1 MDIALIFLLILLNGV
16 FAMSEMAVVS
26 ARKARLHSMADDG
39 SPGAEAALAL
49 NNEPSGFLS
58 TVQVGITT
66 VAILS
71 GLIGETVLADP
82 LTLWLSEF
90 TDIEPYA
97 RGISLTLVVLG
108 LTYFSVVIGELVPKR
123 MALMAPETIA
133 ALIARPMMW
142 LARAARPLVW
152 LLSSSSDLL
161 LRLIGARPK
170 DEPPVTNEEI
180 NVLMGQG
187 AEAGVFHE
195 SEQEIVSNV
204 LRLDEQRVGAIMTP
218 RKDLYT
224 LDLDATD
231 DELRQQIAD
240 SPHSRIIVCRDGL
253 DHIVGVLQT
262 GNLLKR
268 SLSGELLR
276 REDVEAAVTP
286 PLYLPETM
294 TTTQLLAN
302 FRRARLKFALI
313 VDEYGDLQGLVTFTD
328 VLTSIVGEV
337 SLPETVEQH
346 DMVQR
351 DDGSWLMDGDVTVER
366 IKTVLEVDEELP
378 GQEENAFHTLGGF
391 MMHMLRRIPVAGDHF
406 EYASWRFE
414 VMDMDKNRVDKVLI
428 ARTAPAPTDPAD
440 LTLT

>member
-1 MDIALIFLLILLNGV
+1 MDITLVLLLILLNGV
-16 FAMSEMAVVS
+16 FAMSEIAVVS
-26 ARKARLHSMADDG
+26 SRKARLQAMADAG
-39 SPGAEAALAL
+39 GPGAQAALAL
-49 NNEPSGFLS
+49 NHEPSGFLS

-71 GLIGETVLADP
+71 GAIGESMFADP
-82 LTLWLSEF
+82 LTAWLSSF
-90 TDIEPYA
+90 AVIEPYA
-97 RGISLTLVVLG
+97 RGISLTIVVAA

-123 MALMAPETIA
+123 MALMAPEIIA
-133 ALIARPMMW
+133 SRIALPMIW
-142 LARAARPLVW
+142 LARATRPLVW

-161 LRLIGARPK
+161 LRVIGARHK
-170 DEPPVTNEEI
+170 DEPPVTDDEI

-195 SEQEIVSNV
+195 TEQEIVSNV

-218 RKDLYT
+218 RKDIYAI
-224 LDLDATD
+224 DLDSTD
-231 DELRQQIAD
+231 DELRQALAA
-240 SPHSRIIVCRDGL
+240 SPHSRLVVCRGGL
-253 DHIVGVLQT
+253 DQIVGVLLT

-268 SLSGELLR
+268 SLTGQRLR

-294 TTTQLLAN
+294 TTTQLVSN

-337 SLPETVEQH
+337 SLPETPGQH
-346 DMVQR
+346 DMLQR

-366 IKTVLEVDEELP
+366 VKTVLAVDEELP
-378 GQEENAFHTLGGF
+378 GQDENSFHTLGGF
-391 MMHMLRRIPVAGDHF
+391 VMYVLRRIPAAGDHF
-406 EYASWRFE
+406 EHSGWRFE

-428 ARTAPAPTDPAD
+428 ARIPPAPVEPDAPSP
-440 LTLT
+440 